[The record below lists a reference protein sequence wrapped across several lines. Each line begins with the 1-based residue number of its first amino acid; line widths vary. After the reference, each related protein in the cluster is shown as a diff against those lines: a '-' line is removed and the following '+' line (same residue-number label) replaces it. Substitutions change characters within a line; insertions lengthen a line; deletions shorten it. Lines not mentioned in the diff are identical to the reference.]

1 MDAELLSVPVRA
13 AIFAAFGLVIG
24 SFLTVVIHRVPRKES
39 IVSPRSRCPGCGN
52 EVAARDNIPV
62 LSWLVLRGRCRH
74 CGERISV
81 EYPLT
86 ELATAALFGAA
97 GWFIEPL
104 FAAGIVAAFLAVML
118 AVAVIDARHRV
129 IPNRITYPSLVAF
142 AATIVVGD
150 LLGGGVEIVPALIGF
165 AAYAVPLF
173 LLALA
178 IPGGMGLGDVK
189 LVALIGLVLGAL
201 GLRYVAVAAALG
213 IIGGGIGAILAMA
226 VLRYGRKQTIPF
238 GPFLA
243 AGGALA
249 AFLAP
254 AIADAYLGL
263 L

>member
-1 MDAELLSVPVRA
+1 MS
-13 AIFAAFGLVIG
+13 LVIVTRALTFAGLGLIFG

-39 IVSPRSRCPGCGN
+39 IVSPRSRCPGCGT

-62 LSWLVLRGRCRH
+62 VSWLLLRGRCRH
-74 CGERISV
+74 CGERISA

-86 ELATAALFGAA
+86 ELATAGLFAAA

-104 FAAGIVAAFLAVML
+104 YAAGIVAAFLAVML
-118 AVAVIDARHRV
+118 AVAMIDARHRV
-129 IPNRITYPSLVAF
+129 IPNRITYPAIPAF
-142 AATIVVGD
+142 AAAILVGD
-150 LLGGGVEIVPALIGF
+150 LVDGGVEIVPALIGF

-178 IPGGMGLGDVK
+178 VPGGMGLGDVK
-189 LVALIGLVLGAL
+189 LVAIIGLVLGAF

-213 IIGGGIGAILAMA
+213 IVGGGVGALLAMA
-226 VLRYGRKQTIPF
+226 ILRYGRKQTIPF

-249 AFLAP
+249 VFVAP